1 MNPQAVHKVIQSNPT
16 ARLID
21 VREKQEYQAGHADSA
36 VSMPLS
42 SLAEML
48 PTCTIQKDAPVF
60 VICQSG
66 GRSQVACTL
75 FSAQGFSNVTNVDGG
90 TQAWQ
95 SDKLP
100 VSNEK

>member
-1 MNPQAVHKVIQSNPT
+1 MKPQAVYQTLQSDPS

-21 VREKQEYQAGHADSA
+21 VREQQEYQTGHADGA

-42 SLAEML
+42 SLAEAL
-48 PTCTIQKDAPVF
+48 PTLTLPKDTVVF

-75 FSAQGFSNVTNVDGG
+75 FSANGFRNVTNVDGG
-90 TQAWQ
+90 TLAWQ
-95 SDKLP
+95 EDKLP
-100 VSNEK
+100 MSNS

>member
-1 MNPQAVHKVIQSNPT
+1 MNPQAVYKALQSNSS
-16 ARLID
+16 ACLID
-21 VREKQEYQAGHADSA
+21 VREQQEYQAGHADGA

-48 PTCTIQKDAPVF
+48 PTFTIQKNAPVF

-75 FSAQGFSNVTNVDGG
+75 FAAQGFSNVTNVDGG
-90 TQAWQ
+90 TLAWQ